1 MFDFIKKIFSSKEPE
16 QVEVALEELE
26 SWFNKKVSKLSYNI
40 FLKNYFQEIKKLK
53 KELKEKTEKLSIAE
67 INEKE
72 HKGVDD
78 RVRNVV
84 KGHRDNYVREAERF
98 GENIN
103 VIEKENFSTIE
114 DYKQAL
120 EFNKRI
126 DKKIEELAKRTAKS
140 YQASQHLFFEPV
152 EAVFK
157 IIGQTNLLVKKFT
170 RKISE
175 KELTELEEIKQKIK
189 SIFSEKEKGKDFEK
203 KSKEKAEFL
212 EGKRKELEEKEK
224 ELNAL
229 KESPEHEQLLKQKQE
244 IEKLETEIKKNENEI
259 FTFLSKLNKP
269 LRKYERVAL
278 DSKLIALYLE
288 NATKSFFNDEELKIK
303 EVLQGLKRSI
313 DSLNF
318 EEKQKNNFIELI
330 DKSETSFLNELLSSG
345 KKLKEDKEIVV
356 KEINQSE
363 VSKKIEEK
371 EKEID
376 NSKERIE
383 RIEKELEELKSKLE
397 KIDLEKVKQE
407 VKEKLQNL
415 FFVEITFSSS

>member
-1 MFDFIKKIFSSKEPE
+1 M
-16 QVEVALEELE
+16 
-26 SWFNKKVSKLSYNI
+26 
-40 FLKNYFQEIKKLK
+40 
-53 KELKEKTEKLSIAE
+53 
-67 INEKE
+67 
-72 HKGVDD
+72 
-78 RVRNVV
+78 
-84 KGHRDNYVREAERF
+84 
-98 GENIN
+98 
-103 VIEKENFSTIE
+103 
-114 DYKQAL
+114 
-120 EFNKRI
+120 
-126 DKKIEELAKRTAKS
+126 
-140 YQASQHLFFEPV
+140 
-152 EAVFK
+152 
-157 IIGQTNLLVKKFT
+157 
-170 RKISE
+170 
-175 KELTELEEIKQKIK
+175 
-189 SIFSEKEKGKDFEK
+189 
-203 KSKEKAEFL
+203 
-212 EGKRKELEEKEK
+212 
-224 ELNAL
+224 
-229 KESPEHEQLLKQKQE
+229 
-244 IEKLETEIKKNENEI
+244 
-259 FTFLSKLNKP
+259 
-269 LRKYERVAL
+269 
-278 DSKLIALYLE
+278 YLE

>member
-175 KELTELEEIKQKIK
+175 KELTELEEKI
-189 SIFSEKEKGKDFEK
+189 GR
-203 KSKEKAEFL
+203 A
-212 EGKRKELEEKEK
+212 
-224 ELNAL
+224 
-229 KESPEHEQLLKQKQE
+229 H
-244 IEKLETEIKKNENEI
+244 
-259 FTFLSKLNKP
+259 
-269 LRKYERVAL
+269 V
-278 DSKLIALYLE
+278 
-288 NATKSFFNDEELKIK
+288 
-303 EVLQGLKRSI
+303 
-313 DSLNF
+313 
-318 EEKQKNNFIELI
+318 
-330 DKSETSFLNELLSSG
+330 
-345 KKLKEDKEIVV
+345 
-356 KEINQSE
+356 
-363 VSKKIEEK
+363 
-371 EKEID
+371 
-376 NSKERIE
+376 
-383 RIEKELEELKSKLE
+383 
-397 KIDLEKVKQE
+397 
-407 VKEKLQNL
+407 
-415 FFVEITFSSS
+415 